1 MRLAMSR
8 LAGTLFLRQ
17 MECSLSLLNGDGES
31 LPENIQTAI
40 IGKLEVVHT
49 SHDARKVII
58 RSIRRFTGPTD
69 HSEDGSK
76 TLEACKTKSENK
88 Q

>member
-1 MRLAMSR
+1 LRLAMSCV
-8 LAGTLFLRQ
+8 AGTLFLRQ
-17 MECSLSLLNGDGES
+17 MECSLALLNGDGKS

-40 IGKLEVVHT
+40 IGQLEIVHT
-49 SHDARKVII
+49 SHDARKVVI
-58 RSIRRFTGPTD
+58 RSIRGFTGPTD